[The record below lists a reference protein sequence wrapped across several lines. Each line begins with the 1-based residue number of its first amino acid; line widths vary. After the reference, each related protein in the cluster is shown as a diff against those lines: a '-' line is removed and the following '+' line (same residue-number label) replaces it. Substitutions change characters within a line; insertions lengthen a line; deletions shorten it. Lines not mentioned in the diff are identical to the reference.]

1 VKFTVDG
8 RLVLISDMGSGELVV
23 VDLKTRKVARKVKL
37 GKSVEGILVALDGK
51 KAFVAVS
58 GEGNVDVVDLGTWE
72 VVGTISGIDDADGMA
87 FVK

>member
-1 VKFTVDG
+1 
-8 RLVLISDMGSGELVV
+8 MGSGELVV